1 MRPGAHPWPA
11 AVAGLISTAM
21 NTLRFEAA
29 VVGGGPSGLTAAL
42 ALARAGRATAL
53 VDPAA
58 DTLPPT
64 GRTTAVMAPQAD
76 SLRDLGVW
84 PAVADDAP
92 LRGLRIVNRGD
103 GDGEEILFLADE
115 LDLDAFAWNVPN
127 AALVEALRAAAAEA
141 GVTTVPA
148 PLVEVDRRRGDWRL
162 TLDDGRHLEATLL
175 VGADGKSSRVREAL
189 KIAVRRHDYGQLANT
204 AKLAITGGHDNI
216 STEIHKAGGPFTT
229 VPAGPAR
236 VSLVWLEPAEAGE
249 RLAELDDAAF
259 LEACMAQDRGR
270 HGRMV
275 EVEGRA
281 AVPVV
286 GLLAE
291 RLAGPGALIL
301 GEAAHAVS
309 PLGAQGFNLSLRD
322 AVALGELAAGPG
334 FAKAEQLRRYERA
347 RLAETRLVFWF
358 IDALN
363 RSVQRPEAALR
374 QVSGVGL
381 QAVAAWPPV
390 RRAVMARLLE
400 PHVFSPAT
408 RSR

>member
-1 MRPGAHPWPA
+1 MQ
-11 AVAGLISTAM
+11 
-21 NTLRFEAA
+21 TLSFEAV
-29 VVGGGPSGLTAAL
+29 VVGGGPAGLTAAL

-53 VDPAA
+53 VDPTA
-58 DTLPPT
+58 DALPPA

-76 SLRDLGVW
+76 FLRELGAW
-84 PAVADDAP
+84 PAAAEEAP

-103 GDGEEILFLADE
+103 GDEEVLFLADE

-127 AALVEALRAAAAEA
+127 AALVEALRAAAAAAEV
-141 GVTTVPA
+141 VTLPA
-148 PLVEVDRRRGDWRL
+148 RLAAVDRRRGNWRL
-162 TLDDGRHLEATLL
+162 DLDDGRQLDATLL
-175 VGADGKSSRVREAL
+175 VGADGKNSRVREAL
-189 KIAVRRHDYGQLANT
+189 KIDARRHDYGQLANT

-216 STEIHKAGGPFTT
+216 STEVHKPGGPFTT
-229 VPAGPAR
+229 VPAGPAH
-236 VSLVWLEPAEAGE
+236 VSLVWLEPNAAGE
-249 RLAELDDAAF
+249 RLAGLDDAAF
-259 LEACMAQDRGR
+259 LDACIAEDRGR

-281 AVPVV
+281 GVPVI

-322 AVALGELAAGPG
+322 AAALGELAAGPG
-334 FAKAEQLRRYERA
+334 YAKAEQLCRYERE

-358 IDALN
+358 VDALN
-363 RSVQRPEAALR
+363 RSVQRPELALR
-374 QVSGVGL
+374 LLSGVGL
-381 QAVAAWPPV
+381 QAVSAWGPV

-400 PHVFSPAT
+400 PHVFSRTA
-408 RSR
+408 RS

>member
-1 MRPGAHPWPA
+1 MQ
-11 AVAGLISTAM
+11 
-21 NTLRFEAA
+21 TLSFEAV
-29 VVGGGPSGLTAAL
+29 VVGGGPAGLTAAL

-53 VDPAA
+53 VDPTA
-58 DTLPPT
+58 DALPPA

-76 SLRDLGVW
+76 FLRQLGAW
-84 PAVADDAP
+84 PAAAEEAP

-103 GDGEEILFLADE
+103 GDEEVLFLADE

-127 AALVEALRAAAAEA
+127 AALVEALRAAAAAAEV
-141 GVTTVPA
+141 VTLPTRLA
-148 PLVEVDRRRGDWRL
+148 EVDRRRGNWRL
-162 TLDDGRHLEATLL
+162 GLDDGRQLDATLL
-175 VGADGKSSRVREAL
+175 IGADGKNSRVREAL
-189 KIAVRRHDYGQLANT
+189 KIEARRHDYGQLANT

-216 STEIHKAGGPFTT
+216 STEVHKPGGPFTT
-229 VPAGPAR
+229 VPAGPAH
-236 VSLVWLEPAEAGE
+236 VSLVWLEPSAAGE
-249 RLAELDDAAF
+249 RLAGLDDAAF
-259 LEACMAQDRGR
+259 LDACMAEDRGR

-281 AVPVV
+281 AVPVI

-322 AVALGELAAGPG
+322 AAALGELAAGPG
-334 FAKAEQLRRYERA
+334 FAKAERLCRYERE

-358 IDALN
+358 VDALN
-363 RSVQRPEAALR
+363 RSVQRPELALR
-374 QVSGVGL
+374 LLSGVGL
-381 QAVAAWPPV
+381 QAVSAWGPV

-400 PHVFSPAT
+400 PHVFSRTA
-408 RSR
+408 RS

>member
-1 MRPGAHPWPA
+1 MD
-11 AVAGLISTAM
+11 
-21 NTLRFEAA
+21 TLSFEAV
-29 VVGGGPSGLTAAL
+29 VVGGGPAGLTAAL

-58 DTLPPT
+58 DALPPA

-76 SLRDLGVW
+76 FLRTLGVW
-84 PAVADDAP
+84 PAVAEEAP

-103 GDGEEILFLADE
+103 GDDEEILFLADE

-127 AALVEALRAAAAEA
+127 AALVQALRTAAARA
-141 GVTTVPA
+141 GVTTLPA
-148 PLVEVDRRRGDWRL
+148 RLAEVDRRRGDWRL
-162 TLDDGRHLEATLL
+162 TLDDGRRLRATLL
-175 VGADGKSSRVREAL
+175 AGADGKNSRVREAL
-189 KIAVRRHDYGQLANT
+189 KIAARRHDYGQLANT
-204 AKLAITGGHDNI
+204 AKLAITGGHDHV

-229 VPAGPAR
+229 VPAGPAQ
-236 VSLVWLEPAEAGE
+236 VSVVWLEPTEVGE
-249 RLAELDDAAF
+249 RLAALDDAGF
-259 LEACMAQDRGR
+259 LDACMAEDRGR

-275 EVEGRA
+275 GVEGRA

-291 RLAGPGALIL
+291 RLAGPGAVIL

-322 AVALGELAAGPG
+322 AAALGELAAGPG

-347 RLAETRLVFWF
+347 RLGETRMVFWF

-363 RSVQRPEAALR
+363 RSVQRPEAVLR
-374 QVSGVGL
+374 LLSGVGL
-381 QAVAAWPPV
+381 EAVAAWPPV
-390 RRAVMARLLE
+390 RRAVMARLLQ
-400 PHVFSPAT
+400 PHIFSHAT
-408 RSR
+408 RPR